1 MNNTKFFNSINI
13 NINNKK
19 NKFILK
25 NIINKNIKKNLIK
38 MKKYNMVNFY
48 TLNNKVNVNLKF
60 YENKIVFKK
69 LKNNKWN

>member
-13 NINNKK
+13 NI
-19 NKFILK
+19 
-25 NIINKNIKKNLIK
+25 IK

-69 LKNNKWN
+69 LKNNK

>member
-69 LKNNKWN
+69 LKNNK

>member
-25 NIINKNIKKNLIK
+25 NIISKNIKKNLTK
-38 MKKYNMVNFY
+38 MKKYNMINFY

>member
-25 NIINKNIKKNLIK
+25 NIISKNIKKNLIK

>member
-1 MNNTKFFNSINI
+1 MNNTKFINSINI

-25 NIINKNIKKNLIK
+25 NIISKNIKKNLIK
-38 MKKYNMVNFY
+38 MKKYNMINFY

>member
-48 TLNNKVNVNLKF
+48 TLNNKV
-60 YENKIVFKK
+60 
-69 LKNNKWN
+69 